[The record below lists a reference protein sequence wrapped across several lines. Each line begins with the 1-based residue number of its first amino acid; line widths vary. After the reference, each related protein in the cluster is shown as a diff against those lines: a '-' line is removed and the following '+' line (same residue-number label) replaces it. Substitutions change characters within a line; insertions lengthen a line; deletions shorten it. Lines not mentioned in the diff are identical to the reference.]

1 MRYRA
6 IVLSLGVCLAAIA
19 APLRAQE
26 KAGPGMINFYL
37 GAMNVDDQSF
47 NIDGDGAS
55 GDFDIDFSTLP
66 GGGIVVEM
74 PFRAGGLEAGVEVGA
89 GVAWKNQD
97 TSFAGRSIDG
107 DTTIVVDIDNAFL
120 LADLQVGLFARAKL
134 GSRASIYLG
143 GGPTFVYGR
152 HEVEDE
158 DVEPEPL
165 DGTTIILQ
173 KDDASDFNLGYYA
186 RAGIDFRVAERLNI
200 GFGAR
205 LLGVELDFDDTVGKT
220 DIDGVFYF
228 VNISQPLD

>member
-1 MRYRA
+1 VQYRA
-6 IVLSLGVCLAAIA
+6 IILPLGIYAAALA
-19 APLRAQE
+19 APLQAQE
-26 KAGPGMINFYL
+26 AFRPGMINVYL

-47 NIDGDGAS
+47 NIDDDDGS

-74 PFRAGGLEAGVEVGA
+74 PFRGESLEAGMELG
-89 GVAWKNQD
+89 GGIAWKNQD
-97 TSFAGRSIDG
+97 TKFAGRSVDG
-107 DTTIVVDIDNAFL
+107 ETTIVVDIDNSFL
-120 LADLQVGLFARAKL
+120 LADLQVGLFARASL
-134 GSRASIYLG
+134 GPRASIYLG
-143 GGPTFVYGR
+143 GGPAFVYGR

-165 DGTTIILQ
+165 DGTTIILRE
-173 KDDASDFNLGYYA
+173 DEASDFNVGYYA

-200 GFGAR
+200 GFGAK